1 MVSRLPL
8 SIWIGHYYKGRMVLK
23 DAYLIFDVNAVEVD
37 WKEQS
42 NDLEMIVV
50 EEEVGIYEVLKQK

>member
-1 MVSRLPL
+1 
-8 SIWIGHYYKGRMVLK
+8 MVLK

-50 EEEVGIYEVLKQK
+50 VEEEEVGIYEVLKRKKLI